1 MQLQIAG
8 GDRPVAFA
16 WMDVPSAKKYF
27 IAKCDDCADHDF
39 RIVVL
44 DESAIRAD
52 KALHIVAIGYMANAR
67 AFLFAGISHEAYSA
81 GWPGI
86 RQGRLAAGGSGLVCI
101 AAVLPQRANERPGR
115 MTDDD
120 PEELYEQA
128 DVHYYAGRL
137 DEAEVLYHR
146 ILEIDPAH
154 QGALHSIG
162 IVRYDQDDYPPA
174 IRYFLKALDV
184 DPTDQYVHS
193 NLGKALYG
201 LHHAGSRE
209 DAVVV
214 ARQWLA
220 DYPDN
225 PIAAHM
231 VAAVTGADMP
241 DRANAAYVRKTFD
254 EFADSF
260 ENKLEELEYRAPALI
275 VEAMSRYFSR
285 SKGLHILDAGC
296 GTGLCGPL
304 LKPMAKRL
312 DGIDLSGEML
322 AIAKKKKLYSRLDKG
337 DLNALLV
344 KKKQQY
350 DAVIAA
356 DVLCYFGDLTEV
368 LTGFHAA
375 LKPGGLLGFS
385 VQQNRG
391 KAKYLLESSGRYC
404 HAKAY
409 AANTLEALGF
419 SVLVDSK
426 EVLRTEYGNPVS
438 GRVLVARK
446 PD

>member
-1 MQLQIAG
+1 ME
-8 GDRPVAFA
+8 
-16 WMDVPSAKKYF
+16 F
-27 IAKCDDCADHDF
+27 IVGPGRSF
-39 RIVVL
+39 
-44 DESAIRAD
+44 D
-52 KALHIVAIGYMANAR
+52 KAD
-67 AFLFAGISHEAYSA
+67 
-81 GWPGI
+81 
-86 RQGRLAAGGSGLVCI
+86 
-101 AAVLPQRANERPGR
+101 LPQAGRALYSFPLPISPCHASNESPGC
-115 MTDDD
+115 MTDD
-120 PEELYEQA
+120 PEDLYEKA

-146 ILEIDPAH
+146 ILEIEPEH

-162 IVRYDQDDYPPA
+162 IVRYDQDDYAPA
-174 IRYFLKALDV
+174 IRFFLKALDV

-201 LHHAGSRE
+201 LHHAGARE
-209 DAVVV
+209 DAVAV

-231 VAAVTGADMP
+231 VAAVTGKDTP
-241 DRANAAYVRKTFD
+241 GRANSAYVRKTFD
-254 EFADSF
+254 EFAESF
-260 ENKLEELEYRAPALI
+260 ETKLEELDYRAPALI
-275 VEAMSRYFSR
+275 VEAMERYFSR

-312 DGIDLSGEML
+312 DGIDLSAEML
-322 AIAKKKKLYSRLDKG
+322 AIAKKKKLYSRLDEG
-337 DLNALLV
+337 DLNTLV
-344 KKKQQY
+344 AKKKQHY
-350 DAVIAA
+350 DAIVAA

-368 LTGFHAA
+368 LSGFYTA

-385 VQQNRG
+385 VQRNRG

-409 AANTLEALGF
+409 AAGVLEALGY

-426 EVLRTEYGNPVS
+426 EVLRTEYGNPVE